1 MFQSRRLNQ
10 KIRGPSKKNVFGR
23 TFPANFPKFILL
35 ISGLLKMSQGQQ
47 LPDPEPELINA
58 KSLDFAK
65 PKLFFKNIGRY
76 AATST
81 YIHVRIPFNFS
92 KILDTKITIEQQYQV
107 LLDKHEDP
115 FKTIAKTTTDV
126 SLLTISGSIED
137 FQDVI
142 KALPQTTEIDL
153 PGRPK
158 RFIALGIAI
167 AAAALSSYNAYK
179 ITELNNEIST
189 LKSKTDLLVD
199 VSHLHEDHLHH
210 LEDKTDKTNELL
222 ADLLESNVWFTA
234 KITDAVEKKFQSVVH
249 HHENVVKSA
258 QHHRLA
264 PGALP
269 HDVLDEILN
278 HTLAVAKKRNM
289 VSFVNYASDLFQ
301 VEVSHLYD
309 PKTMQFTLIVHI
321 PLVSNTNLL
330 ELYEF
335 LPLPIH
341 FNFSANISITP
352 DVGQNNLLAIGHS
365 KSFQTISSSD
375 LHSCLHLGDTFFC
388 KGRKVMETSLKKSC
402 LGSLYLANSEAIQ
415 NSCKFK
421 IAEAS
426 EKIFELA
433 ENTWAVYST
442 GTINTNQVCQARNSI
457 QTRQINSGDTVT
469 LEPGCYIRTMDHV
482 ISADESE
489 TIEIQRKTMD
499 WAGEIADLFGR
510 ANTEGIH
517 KAIQG
522 LRTKYNGEFDASEL
536 FKELDQIKPAEAH
549 WTFTSPAAMIG
560 IALALFLIGML
571 IWKKCFST
579 TQATEASLPAPSA
592 PPMPAQNRPQPQRA
606 QPVTNNQATKS
617 NASIPIH
624 INIS

>member
-402 LGSLYLANSEAIQ
+402 LGSLYLANSDAIQ

-442 GTINTNQVCQARNSI
+442 GTINTNQVCQAKNSI

-469 LEPGCYIRTMDHV
+469 IEPGCYIRTMDHV

>member
-1 MFQSRRLNQ
+1 MMFQCRRLSN
-10 KIRGPSKKNVFGR
+10 KIHGQGQKNVFGR
-23 TFPANFPKFILL
+23 TFPANFPKFVPI
-35 ISGLLKMSQGQQ
+35 IYGLLKMSQGQQ
-47 LPDPEPELINA
+47 LPDPDPELINA

-92 KILDTKITIEQQYQV
+92 QILDTRSTIEQHYQV

-126 SLLTISGSIED
+126 SLLTISTSIED

-167 AAAALSSYNAYK
+167 AAAALSSYNAYR
-179 ITELNNEIST
+179 ITELNNKISA

-199 VSHLHEDHLHH
+199 ISHLHEAHLHH
-210 LEDKTDKTNELL
+210 LEEKTDATNKLL
-222 ADLLESNVWFTA
+222 ADLLESNIWFTT
-234 KITDAVEKKFQSVVH
+234 KITDAVEKKFQSMVH
-249 HHENVVKSA
+249 HHDNVVKSA

-264 PGALP
+264 PWALP
-269 HDVLDEILN
+269 HDVLDKILN
-278 HTLAVAKKRNM
+278 HTLSVAKKRNM
-289 VSFVNYASDLFQ
+289 VSFVNYTSDLFQ
-301 VEVSHLYD
+301 VEVSYLYD
-309 PKTMQFTLIVHI
+309 PKTLQFTLIVHI
-321 PLVSNTNLL
+321 PLV
-330 ELYEF
+330 YEF
-335 LPLPIH
+335 LPLLIH
-341 FNFSANISITP
+341 FNFSANVSITP
-352 DVGQNNLLAIGHS
+352 DVGLLAIGHS

-402 LGSLYLANSEAIQ
+402 PGSLYLANSNSIQ

-421 IAEAS
+421 IAEVDWTG
-426 EKIFELA
+426 ELA
-433 ENTWAVYST
+433 E
-442 GTINTNQVCQARNSI
+442 
-457 QTRQINSGDTVT
+457 
-469 LEPGCYIRTMDHV
+469 
-482 ISADESE
+482 
-489 TIEIQRKTMD
+489 
-499 WAGEIADLFGR
+499 LFGR
-510 ANTEGIH
+510 ANTDSIH

-522 LRTKYNGEFDASEL
+522 LRTKNNGEFDASEL

-549 WTFTSPAAMIG
+549 WTFTSPAAMIS

-571 IWKKCFST
+571 IWKKCFSSP
-579 TQATEASLPAPSA
+579 QSMEHHRLHQCRLPTNPTFTAL
-592 PPMPAQNRPQPQRA
+592 NRPPISRPPNQTRPFQFTSTSHEETPQR
-606 QPVTNNQATKS
+606 KGE
-617 NASIPIH
+617 ILE
-624 INIS
+624 

>member
-1 MFQSRRLNQ
+1 
-10 KIRGPSKKNVFGR
+10 
-23 TFPANFPKFILL
+23 
-35 ISGLLKMSQGQQ
+35 
-47 LPDPEPELINA
+47 
-58 KSLDFAK
+58 
-65 PKLFFKNIGRY
+65 
-76 AATST
+76 
-81 YIHVRIPFNFS
+81 
-92 KILDTKITIEQQYQV
+92 
-107 LLDKHEDP
+107 
-115 FKTIAKTTTDV
+115 
-126 SLLTISGSIED
+126 
-137 FQDVI
+137 
-142 KALPQTTEIDL
+142 
-153 PGRPK
+153 
-158 RFIALGIAI
+158 
-167 AAAALSSYNAYK
+167 
-179 ITELNNEIST
+179 
-189 LKSKTDLLVD
+189 
-199 VSHLHEDHLHH
+199 
-210 LEDKTDKTNELL
+210 
-222 ADLLESNVWFTA
+222 
-234 KITDAVEKKFQSVVH
+234 
-249 HHENVVKSA
+249 
-258 QHHRLA
+258 
-264 PGALP
+264 
-269 HDVLDEILN
+269 
-278 HTLAVAKKRNM
+278 
-289 VSFVNYASDLFQ
+289 
-301 VEVSHLYD
+301 
-309 PKTMQFTLIVHI
+309 
-321 PLVSNTNLL
+321 
-330 ELYEF
+330 
-335 LPLPIH
+335 
-341 FNFSANISITP
+341 
-352 DVGQNNLLAIGHS
+352 LAIGHS

-402 LGSLYLANSEAIQ
+402 LGSLYLANSDAIQ

-426 EKIFELA
+426 ERIFELA

-442 GTINTNQVCQARNSI
+442 GTINTNQVCQAKNSI

-469 LEPGCYIRTMDHV
+469 IEPGCYIRTMDHV

-579 TQATEASLPAPSA
+579 TQVTEASLPAPSA

>member
-1 MFQSRRLNQ
+1 
-10 KIRGPSKKNVFGR
+10 
-23 TFPANFPKFILL
+23 
-35 ISGLLKMSQGQQ
+35 MSQGQQ
-47 LPDPEPELINA
+47 LPDPDPELINM

-81 YIHVRIPFNFS
+81 YIDVRIPFNFS
-92 KILDTKITIEQQYQV
+92 QILDTRSTIKQHYNV
-107 LLDKHEDP
+107 LLNKHEEP

-126 SLLTISGSIED
+126 SLITISASIED

-142 KALPQTTEIDL
+142 KALPQTTEVDMLI
-153 PGRPK
+153 RPK
-158 RFIALGIAI
+158 RFVAIGIAI
-167 AAAALSSYNAYK
+167 AAMALSSFNAYR
-179 ITELNNEIST
+179 ITELNNEISA
-189 LKSKTDLLVD
+189 LKSKMDLLVD
-199 VSHLHEDHLHH
+199 ISHLHEAHLHH
-210 LEDKTDKTNELL
+210 LEEKTNATNKLL
-222 ADLLESNVWFTA
+222 ADLLESNVWFTT
-234 KITDAVEKKFQSVVH
+234 KITVTVEKKFQSVVH
-249 HHENVVKSA
+249 HHENVIKSA

-278 HTLAVAKKRNM
+278 HTLSVAKKRSM

-301 VEVSHLYD
+301 VEVSHLFD
-309 PKTMQFTLIVHI
+309 PKTLQFTLIVHI

-375 LHSCLHLGDTFFC
+375 LHSCLHLRDTFFC

-402 LGSLYLANSEAIQ
+402 LGSLYLANSNSDAIQ
-415 NSCKFK
+415 NTCKFK
-421 IAEAS
+421 VAEAS
-426 EKIFELA
+426 EQIFELA

-442 GTINTNQVCQARNSI
+442 GTINTNQVCQARNTI

-469 LEPGCYIRTMDHV
+469 VEPGCYIRTMDHV

-489 TIEIQRKTMD
+489 TIEIQKKTMD
-499 WAGEIADLFGR
+499 WTGELAELFGR
-510 ANTEGIH
+510 ANTKGIH
-517 KAIQG
+517 MAIQG

-536 FKELDQIKPAEAH
+536 FKELDQIKPVETH

-579 TQATEASLPAPSA
+579 PQSPAPSA
-592 PPMPAQNRPQPQRA
+592 PPMPTHNQPQIHRA
-606 QPVTNNQATKS
+606 ILATNNQATKS